1 VILSPPR
8 FQNKFRIESLQLY
21 HIQVITSQM
30 VEHQSQEVFLEDN
43 LIEKDL
49 ITDEDEVDKGLTVVV
64 DAEVKV
70 EKGLL
75 VAQELVT
82 VETWI

>member
-1 VILSPPR
+1 M
-8 FQNKFRIESLQLY
+8 QLY

-30 VEHQSQEVFLEDN
+30 VEHQSQEVFLED

>member
-1 VILSPPR
+1 M
-8 FQNKFRIESLQLY
+8 QLY

>member
-1 VILSPPR
+1 
-8 FQNKFRIESLQLY
+8 
-21 HIQVITSQM
+21 M
-30 VEHQSQEVFLEDN
+30 VEHQSQEVFLED

>member
-1 VILSPPR
+1 
-8 FQNKFRIESLQLY
+8 LQLY

>member
-1 VILSPPR
+1 
-8 FQNKFRIESLQLY
+8 
-21 HIQVITSQM
+21 M